1 MDVFESL
8 GCRVGKIFC
17 PALKWTLLLN
27 WGATHMGLVGSQ
39 DCTTVVSSQ
48 TQSMQLC
55 SGAWKAWGN
64 KEEKVGERARKVQR
78 TSPGFPH

>member
-8 GCRVGKIFC
+8 GCRVGKILC

-27 WGATHMGLVGSQ
+27 QGATKMGLVGSQ

-48 TQSMQLC
+48 MQPTHLC
-55 SGAWKAWGN
+55 SGAQKASGN
-64 KEEKVGERARKVQR
+64 KKGKEGESAGKVQR
-78 TSPGFPH
+78 TSLGYPL